1 MPFQQCLVWHV
12 NVSIKLLYK
21 KKGDGGLRA
30 SDVAGVRSGLIDLL
44 GFIGCGAGKE
54 KRQNSSENGVAF
66 SQMRVE
72 GRGCP

>member
-1 MPFQQCLVWHV
+1 M

-44 GFIGCGAGKE
+44 GFIGCGTGKE
-54 KRQNSSENGVAF
+54 KREQFRERSCLF
-66 SQMRVE
+66 SDA
-72 GRGCP
+72 G